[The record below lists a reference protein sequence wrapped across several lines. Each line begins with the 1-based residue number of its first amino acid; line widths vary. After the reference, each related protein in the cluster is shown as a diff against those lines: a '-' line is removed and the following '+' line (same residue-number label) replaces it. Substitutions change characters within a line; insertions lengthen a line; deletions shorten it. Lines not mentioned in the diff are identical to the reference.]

1 MATIVPN
8 NAVLVPI
15 PGHHGV
21 ADQTLRLVKALSS
34 YTHLPFVDALRG
46 REHESL
52 YEAKLRGHLLSG
64 RDMGFQQIIELP
76 FGRIPCLIDNVVD
89 TGTTAK
95 AAAEALGN
103 AMVLSFAM
111 SDTLLQ
117 REKHIVFKR

>member
-1 MATIVPN
+1 
-8 NAVLVPI
+8 
-15 PGHHGV
+15 
-21 ADQTLRLVKALSS
+21 
-34 YTHLPFVDALRG
+34 
-46 REHESL
+46 
-52 YEAKLRGHLLSG
+52 
-64 RDMGFQQIIELP
+64 MGFQQIIELP

>member
-46 REHESL
+46 KEHESQ
-52 YEAKLRGHLLSG
+52 YEAKQRGHLLLG
-64 RDMGFQQIIELP
+64 RDMGFYQVRELP
-76 FGRIPCLIDNVVD
+76 SYRIPCLVDNVVD

-95 AAAEALGN
+95 AASEALGN
-103 AMVLSFAM
+103 AIVLSFAM
-111 SDTLLQ
+111 SDALLQ
-117 REKHIVFKR
+117 REKHIGFKR